1 LCFHN
6 LSRLFKFEFSS
17 YKQRYNNT
25 FLLEIRLMA
34 FNKKSLYLINNNI
47 IDLRINKWLLM
58 FICWI

>member
-1 LCFHN
+1 
-6 LSRLFKFEFSS
+6 
-17 YKQRYNNT
+17 
-25 FLLEIRLMA
+25 MA